1 MTARRTVLTTEAI
14 HATIKR
20 HEPEQADGAEIHGRI
35 RPVRSRGRARVPPRR
50 CRVDRSGRV
59 PPHRKACF
67 DTEIEN
73 PAFVGRPA
81 IAVSRLI
88 EETAVVVAEGT
99 VRTQKQDGTT
109 LNLVFCDVF
118 ELRDAR
124 ITRLTSYL
132 MEMPEST

>member
-1 MTARRTVLTTEAI
+1 MLACLHDDVEWI
-14 HATIKR
+14 V
-20 HEPEQADGAEIHGRI
+20 PGAFHLKGK
-35 RPVRSRGRARVPPRR
+35 PA
-50 CRVDRSGRV
+50 
-59 PPHRKACF
+59 F

-132 MEMPEST
+132 MEVPEST